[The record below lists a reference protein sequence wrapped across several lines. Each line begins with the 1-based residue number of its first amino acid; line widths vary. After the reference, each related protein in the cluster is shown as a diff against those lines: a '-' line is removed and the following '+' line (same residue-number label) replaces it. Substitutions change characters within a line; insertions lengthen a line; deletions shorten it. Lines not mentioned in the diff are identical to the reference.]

1 MTPQL
6 IGTKKSSETRKA
18 ERFLK
23 ERGVPF
29 QFVDLNERALSPREL
44 DEIAERTGGHEEL
57 IDRESKQFKKRK
69 MEYMAF
75 DAREELLEDSLL
87 LKQPI
92 LRSDRGVAVQPEQEQ
107 LKKLFG

>member
-23 ERGVPF
+23 ERGVSF

-44 DEIAERTGGHEEL
+44 DEIAEQSGGHEEL
-57 IDRESKQFKKRK
+57 VDPESKEFKKRK
-69 MEYMAF
+69 MEYMAY
-75 DAREELLEDSLL
+75 DAREELLEDPLL

-92 LRSDRGVAVQPEQEQ
+92 LRTDNGVAVQPDQDRLRE
-107 LKKLFG
+107 LFS